1 MILTQLKSTAMKT
14 KDSLSYAAL
23 IISVIISITSL
34 AIVSPRNKNLD
45 FDYIGVIIGLLSL
58 IVTLLI
64 GWQIY
69 STINIKNMISKEVHE
84 NLKSFEKNSLQ
95 AIVNSQYVIIMR
107 EYRINKASGNYNK
120 MVFNMSTALYF
131 ASLIGNVD
139 KMEFCINILNEIVEN
154 IDGDVVVE
162 KKYWE
167 DACDSLYKCTSICPE
182 AIELLKKINKT
193 I

>member
-1 MILTQLKSTAMKT
+1 MKT

-58 IVTLLI
+58 IVTILI

-131 ASLIGNVD
+131 ASLIVNVD
-139 KMEFCINILNEIVEN
+139 KMEFCINILNEI
-154 IDGDVVVE
+154 
-162 KKYWE
+162 
-167 DACDSLYKCTSICPE
+167 L
-182 AIELLKKINKT
+182 
-193 I
+193 